1 MSSKL
6 TIRKKSIGS
15 LEQSEKIHWL
25 IGTLKKIQLQSPKL
39 SHLFLAPFKYGW
51 ISRTIWW
58 KRATKILSKSFSKTI
73 KASSLLWH
81 TRWWLV
87 VWKAVYTIKSMF
99 FIDLKRLLKMS
110 VHKSISIWVFTLL
123 LPSLK
128 RLEVLHIIQVR
139 CKRRLPIATK
149 TELIIIFCRNNESS
163 WNFNQ
168 ENPLWKEELTVFV
181 TGDRNNRF

>member
-1 MSSKL
+1 MSSK
-6 TIRKKSIGS
+6 TNDSKKNPLDHWNSKKKFNFNHLSWATCFWLHSNTDKFQGPFDGK
-15 LEQSEKIHWL
+15 EQ
-25 IGTLKKIQLQSPKL
+25 PKYFQN
-39 SHLFLAPFKYGW
+39 HE
-51 ISRTIWW
+51 
-58 KRATKILSKSFSKTI
+58 SKTI

-87 VWKAVYTIKSMF
+87 VWKTVYTIKSMF

-123 LPSLK
+123 LSSLK

-139 CKRRLPIATK
+139 CIQRLPIATK
-149 TELIIIFCRNNESS
+149 NELIIIFCRNNESS

-168 ENPLWKEELTVFV
+168 ENPLWNEERELTVFV
-181 TGDRNNRF
+181 TGDRNNRFCQVLKCK